1 MQESNFN
8 TELRKAVA
16 SSIPCVHMNTMLIGE
31 RVLNMFT
38 KYLES
43 LKTQGLN
50 TIDEV
55 VAEMQKK
62 NDTREI

>member
-8 TELRKAVA
+8 LEIRKAVA
-16 SSIPCVHMNTMLIGE
+16 SSIPCVHMNTLLMSE

-43 LKTQGLN
+43 LKNQGIN

-55 VAEMQKK
+55 IGEMQKK
-62 NDTREI
+62 DDAREI